1 MRIST
6 QISPSCSNI
15 AISHKNST
23 CWWDPISSVIYCID
37 GLSKIMNVD
46 VQNVLLFQL
55 QSTRNEIHLLRYI
68 DVSIILSY
76 VEWSMRMYKKLIR
89 YNFGWWTNEIYN
101 IISLVQLSRKIFIMC
116 IIFQNRINLK
126 NIKYCICCQTLWAHQ
141 MAIHHCLSNSR
152 DSGNLTKSF
161 QFDVLGHHVL
171 N

>member
-23 CWWDPISSVIYCID
+23 CWWYPISSVIYCID

-68 DVSIILSY
+68 DVSIIFAY

-89 YNFGWWTNEIYN
+89 YNFGWWTNEIHL
-101 IISLVQLSRKIFIMC
+101 SLVHLSCKKFIMC
-116 IIFQNRINLK
+116 IIFQNRINPKTLSIVYVAK
-126 NIKYCICCQTLWAHQ
+126 LFEHIKWLSI
-141 MAIHHCLSNSR
+141 IVCLIRVTSEI
-152 DSGNLTKSF
+152 
-161 QFDVLGHHVL
+161 
-171 N
+171 

>member
-23 CWWDPISSVIYCID
+23 CWWYPISSVIYCID

-55 QSTRNEIHLLRYI
+55 QSKRNEIQLLRYI
-68 DVSIILSY
+68 DVSIIFSY

-89 YNFGWWTNEIYN
+89 YNFGWWTNEIHFSNLFSIRFSKLYEY
-101 IISLVQLSRKIFIMC
+101 ISMVSSKFKC
-116 IIFQNRINLK
+116 NWYWWYCNL
-126 NIKYCICCQTLWAHQ
+126 NLCCT
-141 MAIHHCLSNSR
+141 M
-152 DSGNLTKSF
+152 
-161 QFDVLGHHVL
+161 
-171 N
+171 

>member
-23 CWWDPISSVIYCID
+23 CWWYPISSVIYCID
-37 GLSKIMNVD
+37 GSSKIMNVD

-55 QSTRNEIHLLRYI
+55 QSKRNEIQLLRYI

-89 YNFGWWTNEIYN
+89 YNFGWWRNEIAIYFQVFFD
-101 IISLVQLSRKIFIMC
+101 IWMHLVYIDDFVKDEEDCFLSEDE
-116 IIFQNRINLK
+116 L
-126 NIKYCICCQTLWAHQ
+126 
-141 MAIHHCLSNSR
+141 
-152 DSGNLTKSF
+152 
-161 QFDVLGHHVL
+161 
-171 N
+171 